1 MINDTES
8 VTAKICSFVRA
19 YHSNFEKEK
28 IFDDYLAFDLM
39 GRDEYEEVGQLIE
52 HEYRKDKYDPAYFF
66 KGARI
71 KDTLNKYFSPIP
83 LSRAAYAEKELWRFA
98 YDRGECQYVIC
109 GAGMDT
115 FSFRNDNPNIKVFE
129 IDHPDTQRYKLQKIK
144 KLEWIIPE
152 NVHFVSVDFSKDDM
166 AEKLIEAG
174 YDPKLPSF
182 FAIMGVTYYLTLPVF
197 EETIK
202 SIGEISSFGSKVV
215 FDYPDEITTD
225 EFFKGRE
232 YYEKI
237 RHTSGF
243 SVDVNKC
250 SSCGLCAKQCPL
262 GGIEMEDG
270 HPVWK
275 KDKCT
280 LCLGWYHRCP
290 EHAIDFMKCSD
301 NGQYTNIKVGLDN

>member
-52 HEYRKDKYDPAYFF
+52 HDYRQEKYDPAYFF

-71 KDTLNKYFSPIP
+71 RDVLNKYFSPIP

-98 YDRGECQYVIC
+98 WDRGECQYVIC

-115 FSFRNDNPNIKVFE
+115 FAFRNTNPNIKVFE

-152 NVHFVSVDFSKDDM
+152 NVHFVPVDFSKDDM
-166 AEKLIEAG
+166 SKKLLEAG

-202 SIGEISSFGSKVV
+202 SIGEIASFGSKVV
-215 FDYPDEITTD
+215 FDYPDEITFKEEAPERVKRLSEITEFLGEKMEHGFNFSEVKKALIRQGFLVD
-225 EFFKGRE
+225 EHVAPKEIQRRFFGERNDGQTAYENIHFILAKKG
-232 YYEKI
+232 
-237 RHTSGF
+237 
-243 SVDVNKC
+243 DVFNE
-250 SSCGLCAKQCPL
+250 SFGLY
-262 GGIEMEDG
+262 I
-270 HPVWK
+270 
-275 KDKCT
+275 
-280 LCLGWYHRCP
+280 
-290 EHAIDFMKCSD
+290 
-301 NGQYTNIKVGLDN
+301 